1 MYYTALFVVICLCLY
16 LAGLALQPKFISKHS
31 NHITLVPN
39 KPTDK
44 RIAVIVDKDTF
55 GKYFGKILRKA
66 YAKATPETVLDIY
79 YKIPENTERYDK
91 FIVTGKFA
99 QTFQPP
105 TSAKIVYINP
115 IGNPSSPSGS
125 GLTNATIYLPRFDIY
140 NQNTKWINAAKKAE
154 TTHFFIETSSNQI
167 PETTIQS
174 EFSNR

>member
-1 MYYTALFVVICLCLY
+1 MPVSYGTCL
-16 LAGLALQPKFISKHS
+16 ATEISKHTD
-31 NHITLVPN
+31 HITLAPDR
-39 KPTDK
+39 PTDK
-44 RIAVIVDKDTF
+44 RIAVIADKDTF
-55 GKYFGKILRKA
+55 GKYFGKTLRNAYVKA
-66 YAKATPETVLDIY
+66 KPETVLDVY
-79 YKIPENTERYDK
+79 CENPQNAKGYDK

-115 IGNPSSPSGS
+115 IGNPPPPS

-140 NQNTKWINAAKKAE
+140 NQNTKWINAAKKAKI
-154 TTHFFIETSSNQI
+154 TYSFIETSSNQI